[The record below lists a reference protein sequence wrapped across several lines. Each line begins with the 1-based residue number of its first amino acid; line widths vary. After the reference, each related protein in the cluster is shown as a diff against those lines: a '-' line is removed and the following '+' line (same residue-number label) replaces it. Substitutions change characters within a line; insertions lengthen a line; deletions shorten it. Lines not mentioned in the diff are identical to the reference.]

1 VLSKADGFLAS
12 FRSSGGTNWPGG
24 AYDPETQILY
34 VPSYTSLVPVG
45 LMPPPSKEFSDIR
58 FVLGNA
64 LTGVRYITGPGENAG
79 ADAPRP
85 APGAAP
91 AGGGEGGGGA
101 VSPNPQGLPYLK
113 PPYGR
118 ITAIDL
124 TKGEFVW
131 QVAHG
136 ETPDAIRNHP
146 ALKGLNIP
154 RTGQA
159 GAFGV
164 LVTKTLVIAGDPLTT
179 TAPGRPRG
187 AMLRAY
193 NKATGQE
200 VGAVYL
206 PAQQSGS
213 PMTYMVNGRQF
224 IVVAVSGGNYSGE
237 YIAFGLPGRDVSSGQ
252 GARR

>member
-1 VLSKADGFLAS
+1 MK
-12 FRSSGGTNWPGG
+12 R
-24 AYDPETQILY
+24 
-34 VPSYTSLVPVG
+34 
-45 LMPPPSKEFSDIR
+45 
-58 FVLGNA
+58 
-64 LTGVRYITGPGENAG
+64 
-79 ADAPRP
+79 
-85 APGAAP
+85 
-91 AGGGEGGGGA
+91 
-101 VSPNPQGLPYLK
+101 
-113 PPYGR
+113 GR

-136 ETPDAIRNHP
+136 ETPDAVRNHP
-146 ALKGLNIP
+146 ALKGLTIP

-164 LVTKTLVIAGDPLTT
+164 LVTKTLVIAGEPLAT

-206 PAQQSGS
+206 PAPQSGS
-213 PMTYMVNGRQF
+213 PMTYVVNGRQY

-237 YIAFGLPGRDVSSGQ
+237 YLAFSLPARDVSSAQ
-252 GARR
+252 AQR

>member
-1 VLSKADGFLAS
+1 
-12 FRSSGGTNWPGG
+12 SSGGTNWPGG
-24 AYDPETQILY
+24 AFDPETQTLY
-34 VPSYTSLVPVG
+34 APSYASLVPMA
-45 LMPPPSKEFSDIR
+45 LMPPPSQEFSDIR
-58 FVLGNA
+58 YVLGNA
-64 LTGVRYITGPGENAG
+64 ISGVRYITGPGENAG

-85 APGAAP
+85 AAGAP
-91 AGGGEGGGGA
+91 APGGGEGGGG
-101 VSPNPQGLPYLK
+101 VLPNPQGLPFLK

-124 TKGEFVW
+124 TKGEFAW

-136 ETPDAIRNHP
+136 ETPDAVRNHP

-164 LVTKTLVIAGDPLTT
+164 LVTKTLVIAGDPLVT

-200 VGAVYL
+200 VGAVYM

-237 YIAFGLPGRDVSSGQ
+237 YLAFSLPAQVSSTQ
-252 GARR
+252 R